1 MRKQLIADFVGM
13 MIICVLAI
21 VFGTN
26 AVTDNYNI
34 WALMAQFG
42 GAS

>member
-1 MRKQLIADFVGM
+1 MRSIIIDTVG
-13 MIICVLAI
+13 VAFLAALLI

-34 WALMAQFG
+34 WALLARFG
-42 GAS
+42 GAM